1 MKRLIVSLA
10 VSLGL
15 VLVSVSSAVAARY
28 WELQMF
34 DPAPTTNRTINIEFK
49 VMSTE
54 QSDTFKVEL
63 FENGTSKGVKNIDTD
78 YGDSGVFNVAVP
90 ASGTYTYRIDAI
102 NNGNASTDTESRI
115 VQVNDGPEPTVTT
128 IFTNNGAGA
137 GGQGAGGVQ
146 AAAVGGAGA
155 GGGGAGAVDDDGE
168 VAGAAADEGQV
179 DAEASAT
186 DENGEARENGDVLGA
201 SGQAET
207 DGRSSWRS
215 PLLIVLALGIAGGS
229 AYWFLVRPRISA

>member
-1 MKRLIVSLA
+1 MKRLIASLA

-15 VLVSVSSAVAARY
+15 VLANVSSAVAARY

-34 DPAPTTNRTINIEFK
+34 DPATTTNRTINIEFK

-54 QSDTFKVEL
+54 QNDTFKVEL
-63 FENGTSKGVKNIDTD
+63 FENGTSKGVQNIDTD

-102 NNGNASTDTESRI
+102 NNGNASTDTESRT

-137 GGQGAGGVQ
+137 GGVQ
-146 AAAVGGAGA
+146 AAAVGGAG
-155 GGGGAGAVDDDGE
+155 GGGAAGAVDDDGE
-168 VAGAAADEGQV
+168 VAGAAAANEGQV

-186 DENGEARENGDVLGA
+186 DEGGETEENGDVLGA
-201 SGQAET
+201 SGQDEKNS
-207 DGRSSWRS
+207 RSGWRS
-215 PLLIVLALGIAGGS
+215 LLLTVLALGIAGGS

>member
-1 MKRLIVSLA
+1 MKRLIASLA

-15 VLVSVSSAVAARY
+15 VLANVSSAVAARY

-34 DPAPTTNRTINIEFK
+34 DPATTTNRTINIEFK

-54 QSDTFKVEL
+54 QNDTFKVEL
-63 FENGTSKGVKNIDTD
+63 FENGTSKGVQNIDTD

-102 NNGNASTDTESRI
+102 NNGNASTDTESRT

-137 GGQGAGGVQ
+137 GGVQ
-146 AAAVGGAGA
+146 AAAVGGAG
-155 GGGGAGAVDDDGE
+155 GGGAAGAVDDDGE
-168 VAGAAADEGQV
+168 VAGAAAANEGQV

-186 DENGEARENGDVLGA
+186 DEGGETEENGDVLGA
-201 SGQAET
+201 SSQDEKNS
-207 DGRSSWRS
+207 RSGWRS